1 MKKIILALML
11 IVGLSSAEN
20 ITPKLVIDLTAG
32 NIETFEKRVLKAIVV
47 NKNHYESKLQE
58 LEVAVVVH
66 GSAYRFFVNDPSKTK
81 YKDDKE
87 LLSKY
92 KEFHTRLKSLA
103 STYNVEFF
111 ACKVGMTK
119 NGLEDKD
126 MLSFVEIVPTST
138 IALIDK
144 QNRGYAF
151 LLVEDK

>member
-11 IVGLSSAEN
+11 FIGLSSAED

-32 NIETFEKRVLKAIVV
+32 NIETFEKRILKAIVV
-47 NKNHYESKLQE
+47 NKNHYEGQLQE

-81 YKDDKE
+81 YKVDKE
-87 LLSKY
+87 LLSRY
-92 KEFHTRLKSLA
+92 KEFHTRIKSLE

-111 ACKVGMTK
+111 ACKTGMTK

-126 MLSFVEIVPTST
+126 MLSFVKIVPTST